1 MTSGHGIRARP
12 GLSDHNFL
20 QLRLLAR
27 HLTAEASLVG
37 AGTVLDLGCGAK
49 PYRSLFRGPYIG
61 LDLQSFH
68 ARPDCLAASE
78 RLPVARGAVDVVLS
92 TQQLEHVEDPLAVL
106 TEARRV
112 LKDGGR
118 LLLST
123 HGVWPYHPDP
133 TDYWRWTE
141 EGLVKLVTSAGFTV
155 DRVHHQ
161 GELLATSVIL
171 AVYPLGGLRRGPAP
185 VRAAGALLLAAANA
199 VGLVLDTLATRFLPR
214 HYASPSYLVVA
225 RAHA

>member
-1 MTSGHGIRARP
+1 VTSGHGTRARP
-12 GLSDHNFL
+12 GLADHNYL

-37 AGTVLDLGCGAK
+37 TGTVLDLGCGAK

-68 ARPDCLAASE
+68 DRPDCLAASE
-78 RLPVARGAVDVVLS
+78 HLPVAGGAVDVVLS
-92 TQQLEHVEDPLAVL
+92 TQQLEHVEDPVAVL

-112 LKDGGR
+112 LRDGGR

-141 EGLVKLVTSAGFTV
+141 EGLVKLISGAGFTV
-155 DRVHHQ
+155 ERVHHQ

-185 VRAAGALLLAAANA
+185 VRAAGALLVAAANA
-199 VGLVLDTLATRFLPR
+199 LGLVLDTLATRFRPR

-225 RAHA
+225 RADG